1 MSLQRLITFK
11 PDELIV
17 HALYRTQDVPD
28 PNTKVRVREVRE
40 FTRSGLTQALGAL
53 EVAECVGTSGC
64 TTREEIHLATTSPKA
79 VQQAKGA

>member
-1 MSLQRLITFK
+1 MTLQHLSTFK

-28 PNTKVRVREVRE
+28 PNTKVRVRE

-53 EVAECVGTSGC
+53 EVAECVGTSGF
-64 TTREEIHLATTSPKA
+64 TTREDILLATTSPKA